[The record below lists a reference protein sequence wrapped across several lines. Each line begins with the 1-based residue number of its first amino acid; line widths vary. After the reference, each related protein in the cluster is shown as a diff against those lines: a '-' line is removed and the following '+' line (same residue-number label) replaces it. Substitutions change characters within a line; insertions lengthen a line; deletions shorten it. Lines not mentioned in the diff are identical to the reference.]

1 MIIKAQPDGQIAR
14 ALRSHKG
21 LKLLKMTQSGVYC
34 LADDE
39 TYRAL
44 TAGAA
49 LEKNT
54 PADPSA
60 DSAQQQDP
68 QPPSA

>member
-34 LADDE
+34 LADEE

-44 TAGAA
+44 TGGSSNG
-49 LEKNT
+49 KGST
-54 PADPSA
+54 SDQPANA
-60 DSAQQQDP
+60 TEQQDP
-68 QPPSA
+68 QQPT

>member
-44 TAGAA
+44 TAAA
-49 LEKNT
+49 SEEKKSQ
-54 PADPSA
+54 PESPSEA
-60 DSAQQQDP
+60 TGQSDS
-68 QPPSA
+68 PPSST